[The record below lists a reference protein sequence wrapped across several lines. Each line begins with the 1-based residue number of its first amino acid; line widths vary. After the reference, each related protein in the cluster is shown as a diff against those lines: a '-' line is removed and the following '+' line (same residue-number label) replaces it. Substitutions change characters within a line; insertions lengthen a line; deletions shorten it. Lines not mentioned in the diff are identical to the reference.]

1 MATPSASIA
10 DLLEATAR
18 DLAGTDA
25 RVYRRVGTHLQ
36 RTAQAIEELSSE
48 ASTPV
53 VNALALLGR
62 GSFQQQNVATLKAL
76 CKQHGIK
83 GFSMYKKAD
92 LARVLEQ
99 HGVEPPPRP
108 LESFSKRELIA
119 LVRQL
124 LAVQP
129 GGSRWPN

>member
-1 MATPSASIA
+1 MASASPSVA
-10 DLLEATAR
+10 DLLEATTR
-18 DLAGTDA
+18 ELAGTDA

-36 RTAQAIEELSSE
+36 RTAQAIEELNCP
-48 ASTPV
+48 ASAPGGHG
-53 VNALALLGR
+53 LALLGR
-62 GSFQQQNVATLKAL
+62 GSFQQQSVATLKGL

-83 GFSMYKKAD
+83 GFSKYKKAD

-108 LESFSKRELIA
+108 LESFSKKELVG

-124 LAVQP
+124 ME
-129 GGSRWPN
+129 SN